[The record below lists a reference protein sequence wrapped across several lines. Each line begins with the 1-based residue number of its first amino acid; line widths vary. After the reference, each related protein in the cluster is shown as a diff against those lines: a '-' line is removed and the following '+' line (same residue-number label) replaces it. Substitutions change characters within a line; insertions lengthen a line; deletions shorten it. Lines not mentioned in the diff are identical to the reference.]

1 MNKSLILF
9 ENNKFKNLFK
19 SKKFLFFKGDSYD
32 ILKGNIYNP
41 PFFKNIFFENP
52 TNEKDIKIV
61 WNSLLINGYLIIP
74 LIFSKYISSD
84 FKNVSLLNKKYA
96 IFKKVNNVILTIY
109 DEYRVFDFIIA
120 GVEKGGTTSLHFNLD
135 KHSELNI
142 AKPKHHP
149 GEELHYFDYHIMR
162 SKRSKEWFQSHFD
175 YNYKL
180 VGYKNPNLIYL
191 NYTHNYISSINPHT
205 KLIIVLRNPIDRAY
219 SEWYMFNHLD
229 DFFKKNYRTF
239 EEAIEEELKYRLDEI
254 PNFYM
259 ANRHHL
265 QKGLYYK
272 QIKNLLKYFPIQNI
286 CFILN
291 EELKNNEIETY
302 EKIYKFLNIKIK
314 HPIYEKKLE
323 GQYNKNKKN
332 KDINNNLKN
341 KMINFFKKDVQ
352 KLENLINIKTN
363 WF

>member
-1 MNKSLILF
+1 MRIDLDIQEDYDNFKKSNTSDDF
-9 ENNKFKNLFK
+9 NEF
-19 SKKFLFFKGDSYD
+19 
-32 ILKGNIYNP
+32 YN
-41 PFFKNIFFENP
+41 FYKL
-52 TNEKDIKIV
+52 
-61 WNSLLINGYLIIP
+61 S
-74 LIFSKYISSD
+74 
-84 FKNVSLLNKKYA
+84 KNVEDN
-96 IFKKVNNVILTIY
+96 
-109 DEYRVFDFIIA
+109 
-120 GVEKGGTTSLHFNLD
+120 
-135 KHSELNI
+135 
-142 AKPKHHP
+142 
-149 GEELHYFDYHIMR
+149 MR
-162 SKRSKEWFQSHFD
+162 LIERSKEWFQSHFD

-259 ANRHHL
+259 ANKHHL

-302 EKIYKFLNIKIK
+302 EKIYNFLNIKIK
-314 HPIYEKKLE
+314 HPVYEKKLE